1 MNILLQLFLSLVV
14 LELVLGVGLLLFFIW
29 VERSL
34 CAVESFASGHCYATW
49 FPVFEEGF
57 YLVALGLIFISPM
70 WLINTYILANQA
82 RYYRYF
88 LYLSYILLLQ
98 LLWWS
103 DGKFIGQILLVMF
116 AMKITQYSLLKKA
129 NIGYE

>member
-29 VERSL
+29 VEESL
-34 CAVESFASGHCYATW
+34 CAFEVFASGHCYATW

-82 RYYRYF
+82 RYYRYY
-88 LYLSYILLLQ
+88 LYLSYVLLLQ
-98 LLWWS
+98 LLWWT
-103 DGKFIGQILLVMF
+103 DGKFMWQILLVMF